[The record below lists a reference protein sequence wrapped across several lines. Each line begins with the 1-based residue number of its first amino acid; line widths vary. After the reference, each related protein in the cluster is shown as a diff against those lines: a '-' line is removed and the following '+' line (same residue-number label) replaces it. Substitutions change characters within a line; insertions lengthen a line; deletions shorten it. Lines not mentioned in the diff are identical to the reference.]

1 MRRSIAC
8 STLSLRLLRASEFL
22 TVQFSDQR
30 ALITGGASG
39 IGAEI
44 ARRLVAENASV
55 LIADINDDLGKRT
68 AAELGAQYVHLD
80 VTDPRA
86 WDALI
91 ADEEPFDIVCLNA
104 GVSTYQHVVGGEIQN
119 HPFERLT
126 DDLYERIMSINVNG
140 VVYGARAVIPSMV
153 ARKSGH
159 ILVTASM
166 AGIVAIPP
174 DPIYG
179 LTKHGMVGLVK
190 SLGPA
195 LEPHGVCVSALCPG
209 FADTPLV
216 SDLAKEFAKQFSI
229 GVMDVSEV
237 GEMAM
242 RALTE
247 RVPGSQWVVMQDH
260 PITQYVPAPLY

>member
-1 MRRSIAC
+1 MTFAN
-8 STLSLRLLRASEFL
+8 
-22 TVQFSDQR
+22 QR

-44 ARRLVAENASV
+44 ARRLRGEQAEV
-55 LIADINDDLGKRT
+55 VIADINDDLGRKT
-68 AAELGAQYVHLD
+68 ASSLGADYVRLD
-80 VTDPRA
+80 VTDPEA

-91 ADEEPFDIVCLNA
+91 QSEPPFDIVCLNA
-104 GVSTYQHVVGGEIQN
+104 GVSTYQHVVGGEIQS

-126 DDLYERIMSINVNG
+126 NDLYERIMKINVNG
-140 VVYGARAVIPSMV
+140 VVFGARAVIPSMIE
-153 ARKSGH
+153 RKTGH
-159 ILVTASM
+159 ILVTASL
-166 AGIVAIPP
+166 AGIVPIPP

-195 LEPHGVCVSALCPG
+195 LAPHGVCVSALCPG

-229 GVMDVSEV
+229 GVMDVAEV

-247 RVPGSQWVVMQDH
+247 RIPGSQWVVMKDH
-260 PITQYVPAPLY
+260 PIAQYVPAPPY

>member
-1 MRRSIAC
+1 MG
-8 STLSLRLLRASEFL
+8 
-22 TVQFSDQR
+22 QFAGQR

-44 ARRLVAENASV
+44 ARRLKAEQAQV
-55 LIADINDDLGKRT
+55 LIADINDELGKQT
-68 AAELGAQYVHLD
+68 AITLGAEYVHLD

-86 WDALI
+86 WEALV

-126 DDLYERIMSINVNG
+126 DELYRRIMDINVNG

-153 ARKSGH
+153 ARKTGH
-159 ILVTASM
+159 IVVTASM
-166 AGIVAIPP
+166 AGIVPIPP

-179 LTKHGMVGLVK
+179 LTKHAMVGLVK
-190 SLGPA
+190 SLGPTLA
-195 LEPHGVCVSALCPG
+195 PHGVCVSALCPG

-229 GVMDVSEV
+229 GVMDVADV

-242 RALTE
+242 RALVE
-247 RVPGSQWVVMQDH
+247 RNPGSQWVVMKDH
-260 PITQYVPAPLY
+260 PITQYVPAPPY